1 MPDSPILLVE
11 TDQPAGDIITGVLTQ
26 VGYRLATV
34 TDASEAFRQAAE
46 YQLVIIDVLGA
57 DADAQQLCREIR
69 ATPALAPIPVMCIS
83 RTNDV
88 EERIR
93 FLEAGADDVIA
104 RPFDA
109 RELEARVEALL
120 LRFKRTR
127 DRAPVTTLDLGDP
140 GRNRIVA
147 CFSPKGGAG
156 TTTIAVNVATAVALR
171 APDRTLLVDL
181 DLQWG
186 QVATHL
192 NLKARHTIA
201 DLAQDSQAQHEPELL
216 RSYAMRHE
224 SGLWVLAAPPSP
236 ELSETVH
243 AAAIELILGT
253 ALEAFD
259 TVIVD
264 AGSVL
269 DERSLTTLERAD
281 NIALAVYPEIAAL
294 RAVASLLDY
303 LNRTGAVTTRT
314 TFVLN
319 QLFARQLVRLGQVE
333 SSLGVKVAA
342 ELPYDPFLYLKA
354 VNEGVPLVLG
364 APRTPPAERLG
375 ELATKLFGA
384 AASTPV
390 EHHEGRRG
398 LLGGL
403 LKRT

>member
-1 MPDSPILLVE
+1 MSESAILLVE
-11 TDQPAGDIITGVLTQ
+11 ADQPAGDVITGVLSQ
-26 VGYRLATV
+26 VGYQLTTV
-34 TDASEAFRQAAE
+34 SDASEAFRQAAGH
-46 YQLVIIDVLGA
+46 QLIIIDALGA
-57 DADAQQLCREIR
+57 DAAAQRICREIR
-69 ATPALAPIPVMCIS
+69 AAPALAPIPVMCVS
-83 RTNDV
+83 QTDDV

-109 RELEARVEALL
+109 RELEVRVEALL
-120 LRFKRTR
+120 LRFRRSR

-156 TTTIAVNVATAVALR
+156 TTTIAVNVATALALR
-171 APDRTLLVDL
+171 APDRTLIVDL

-186 QVATHL
+186 QVAAHL
-192 NLKARHTIA
+192 NLRARHTIA
-201 DLAQDSQAQHEPELL
+201 DLAQDAQAQREPGLL

-236 ELSETVH
+236 ELAELVQAS
-243 AAAIELILGT
+243 AIELILAT
-253 ALEAFD
+253 ALEAFE
-259 TVIVD
+259 TVVVD

-269 DERSLTTLERAD
+269 DERSLAALERAD

-294 RAVASLLDY
+294 RAVASLVEC

-314 TFVLN
+314 TFVVN
-319 QLFARQLVRLGQVE
+319 QLFARELVRVDQVE
-333 SSLGVKVAA
+333 SSLGVKIAA

-354 VNEGVPLVLG
+354 VNEGVPVVLG

-375 ELATKLFGA
+375 ELAAKLFGNLGSVA
-384 AASTPV
+384 V
-390 EHHEGRRG
+390 ERSEVRRG
-398 LLGGL
+398 LLAGL
-403 LKRT
+403 LKRA